1 MFQGSKGGGST
12 FKQNPDNLRS
22 NDTFEGV
29 LGLCI
34 GPIKGPVR
42 GLKSVRLDDTAIENE
57 TGELNFPEFAAVLG
71 DGDPAKFPQTI
82 QLKLGAGAAPIQVGL
97 ALVNPTG
104 SNPNW
109 ATKTVPNTNAAFLD
123 LRFVAQQLFRQDK
136 KGIYDTTATL
146 EVQLKPVGSS
156 TWINPTIGTAS
167 GQYNEQGGGQGDM
180 YRYYVPESYYQPDG
194 SPAAGQSNF
203 RITGK
208 TQSAVVY
215 ELRLG
220 VPNTGAYADTA
231 WDVRVRLLERD
242 TYQGGPNGE
251 NQEKRTISW
260 ESVAAVYP
268 NNLGEHEDWRGVAWL
283 QLYGKASDQLTGVP
297 EVEGDYYTKIVSV
310 PPSTIFN
317 PETRTYSPGVWDG
330 SWAKAYTNDPAWVIS
345 DAISDALSGLSL
357 IASGS
362 YLNKWDALEA
372 SKWFSQLVP
381 DGDGGFH
388 PRYSMNIAI
397 SEPQK
402 AEEFIQ
408 YLAGAVGAL
417 AWDQGDGEWRIKCDK
432 PEAAV
437 DIFTLDNIE
446 NDFVYSHTDVDTQY
460 NDITGQFKNASMGFR
475 PDAVRLFDNPSIAA
489 IGRKPLKVAL
499 VGCTNRQEAMRRIKL
514 RLRAS
519 VNENR
524 IVTFTT
530 NRRGRNVQ
538 PLDTILI
545 ADGDLGDRDQRTTGR
560 AISIA
565 PDRLSFQVR
574 DPLRLEVGVAY
585 SVKFTVPNPA
595 YNPST
600 ANQPTGEWNKPTLV
614 VERAVANS
622 STQRGNVTTIYL
634 SEALPE
640 HVDPNVSVALSA
652 PGLPTL
658 PVAYRVTSVAVQ
670 DDNERIT
677 ISALIIDTGKWDAA
691 DNVSKEDAVFQD
703 LRGVVPP
710 PQLLPGKSLLNLVRV
725 PIEQGSQ
732 VNLSASWVRPAG
744 SFVSGFRIQ
753 YSVNGGALQTAV
765 ERQQLTEWELPN
777 AGPGIYRVEVC
788 TMDRRGGYS
797 LPLVEE
803 LEVTQALI
811 DATQIFY
818 VNPGTGLP
826 LVPIQD
832 LMPREP
838 GATYGAPV
846 GAPVGGMEAG
856 ALVQKVVQVD
866 TDLEDAK
873 TQIDDLF
880 TTYGSTSSAAA
891 SAQQALAAAQASEAF
906 KIATESARDVTID
919 ARNTATSA
927 SSNALTARNQAQ
939 AARDAAQAEAGK
951 AFLDAQAA
959 AGSAG
964 TAAGYAQTASSKADE
979 ASGFASAAN
988 GSAVLA
994 NSKAGEAAGSA
1005 NAAALSAS
1013 SAATSASDAGS
1024 FSSSA
1029 QSSSVNA
1036 QAAASILAPSTFK
1049 DAGTYFS
1056 YLSGDETT
1064 ALRPEQVYG
1073 HITYPVTPDFGRV
1086 LRAADELAPY
1096 TQISVR
1102 RRIRR
1107 AEHTRRFRIE
1117 TRVRMLSNPAQGNA
1131 MVAAAVYG
1139 FRDNWQTLCYGGWED
1154 DLDTSQ
1160 SLVRPTVASGIVTVA
1175 LEFSLRENPGPDVN
1189 GNAPV
1194 DGVSAGIYVVNEA
1207 NPTGWS
1213 AGSYE
1218 ILSMQLSDVTEKHNA
1233 QLAAN
1238 AAATSASNAAASETG
1253 AGQQASAAQQSAT
1266 NASTF
1271 ASNASTF
1278 ANQAS
1283 TSASNA
1289 AGSASTASTQAGLAA
1304 QARNDAQNAAGAA
1317 ANSASAA
1324 NTSAGQASASQT
1336 AAGSSAT
1343 AAQSAQLQAQAA
1355 RDTARDINQ
1364 SLWPRSM
1371 SPEGRLAYGGL
1382 DTGYGVVE
1390 AAPAGGDWPDG
1401 YAWHNLTSDPNNS
1414 RYIWFLK
1421 ARPTT
1426 TGRRL
1431 RASCWVWHDMNP
1443 ATDIRFQLYAQSGP
1457 TPEASGNVYNGAGGS
1472 LTNQV
1477 PRLVWTRIVGEY
1489 TVDNTWLAHHTFSL
1503 EIIRLTPAPFG
1514 CNWYVTG
1521 FTTED
1526 ITSEHL
1532 SAQNAAASLS
1542 YSQSAAASSGSA
1554 GASAISSEA
1563 SRLAAEAANG
1573 SAQGAA
1579 STANARAVAADA
1591 SASSAATSASLS
1603 AQYRDQSQGH
1613 ASAAASSATVADGH
1627 RSAAATSANLAST
1640 FRTGAAVAA
1649 SASFPSTFENDGE
1662 FFGYLT
1668 GDEYTA
1674 ARPEATYPASITYPV
1689 RGDVGKVLRV
1699 SYSTGYT
1706 HIGVRKRIPRSS
1718 TRRYRL
1724 TARCQVLVNGP
1735 LTLNYVVVTCYG
1747 LTPDYQT
1754 ITYDGVNYAAIP
1766 GVPQGVNANT
1776 GSGIFDIGIDFW
1788 AGPTTS
1794 NTAWMVPSIYVV
1806 GTNGSGTFGETGVVD
1821 IFNIKVEDVTSEVDA
1836 QTYANAAS
1844 TSATQADGHRSSAA
1858 TSASLSAG
1866 YRDEALGHRNS
1877 AQSFASQASGS
1888 AAAASASEST
1898 TLSYVTQASS
1908 FGVQSMMKNS
1918 FFATPGWTSWVPPS
1932 WNLWAAQNAFLGP
1945 YPQNA
1950 SRPNPYAPQA
1960 LQMDR
1965 NSGQTGLV
1973 QGTGPTAAGWYV
1985 VEGEAWVEDGSWA
1998 GSGMHWNFNNG
2009 YSGVID
2015 FGVDADTNEEV
2026 FGGVSFRNRKF
2037 SKLTWNGANAPTL
2050 DLYIMAG
2057 WEGFASWPNRTAFA
2071 RTIWHK
2077 ALIRPATA
2085 QEIQARRAFE
2095 NAAANAAQISTVNS
2109 TLTTAISALAA
2120 RTTTVEARYDGLPGG
2135 NRLPSSEVINL
2146 RTTGWSTGAVHSGY
2160 TFAVNGAG
2168 DYWRPRGE
2176 NVLSIFQSGRVGSES
2191 YGFWVSDH
2199 FSVSPG
2205 EWLQHYVFFASH
2217 RAQCEIYTEF
2227 YDANGVFAGSY
2238 GGFTGRIY
2246 NGDNGGP
2253 DPSGYARLG
2262 VKSYQ
2267 VPTGAVTGRL
2277 VMRKYDTIEGQS
2289 DSWAWFWRPYVGAA
2303 RQGQNDWNPYQA
2315 SSGRALTSAVEART
2329 TVTEGAIADI
2339 NGAAAFYEVV
2349 TAASGSNPAVVSL
2362 KAGKNGSTV
2371 NLSGDRVIIRNPV
2384 NGQQVEVARFENG
2397 IAQLNN
2403 AMIRRLR
2410 VAPRSNSQI
2419 FLPVMLRPIIRLG
2432 TDGQA
2437 VQYQNGA
2444 SFGAPPERITPDL
2457 NGLPALAAG
2466 ESYDIRAI
2474 NITDVGFTAYAKKI
2488 TASDPVGQYTG
2499 AGVNVGGTPQW
2510 RVDKPTAADAY
2521 NGNYQFTFLV
2531 SGQLLSSEPLPG
2543 GGTFNEWRA
2552 SGAIY
2557 ATDTGGNWQVIGNYN
2572 HFWAGANAGGSTAVT
2587 VTVTSSM
2594 AIGQNGGYEF
2604 GVHPQIGGVAS
2615 FSGVSYATQVQ
2626 SNVAPISAPISW
2638 VISPPLPDD

>member
-97 ALVNPTG
+97 SLVNPTG

-600 ANQPTGEWNKPTLV
+600 ASQPTGEWNKPTLV

-710 PQLLPGKSLLNLVRV
+710 PQLLPGESLLNLVRV

-988 GSAVLA
+988 GSAVIA
-994 NSKAGEAAGSA
+994 NSKAGEAQGFAS
-1005 NAAALSAS
+1005 AAATSAS
-1013 SAATSASDAGS
+1013 GAATSASDAGN
-1024 FSSSA
+1024 FASSA
-1029 QSSSVNA
+1029 NSSAVTA
-1036 QAAASILAPSTFK
+1036 QAAATLLAPSTFK
-1049 DAGTYFS
+1049 DGGTYFS
-1056 YLSGDETT
+1056 HIIGDEDT
-1064 ALRPEQVYG
+1064 ASRPEQAFSN
-1073 HITYPVTPDFGRV
+1073 ISYPMTPDYGRV
-1086 LRAADELAPY
+1086 LRTADVLMGY
-1096 TQISVR
+1096 THISFR
-1102 RRIRR
+1102 RRIRPTER
-1107 AEHTRRFRIE
+1107 SRRFRV
-1117 TRVRMLSNPAQGNA
+1117 TVRARMLTNPAQGNA
-1131 MVAAAVYG
+1131 LLIAAVYG
-1139 FRDNWQTLCYGGWED
+1139 LADNWQTLCYGGWD
-1154 DLDTSQ
+1154 DYYDTSQ
-1160 SLVRPTVASGIVTVA
+1160 ALARPTVASGIFTVST
-1175 LEFSLRENPGPDVN
+1175 EFSLRQNPGPDVN
-1189 GNAPV
+1189 GNIPV
-1194 DGVSAGIYVVNEA
+1194 NGVTAGCYFVNEA
-1207 NPTGWS
+1207 NPLGWS
-1213 AGSYE
+1213 AGSCE
-1218 ILSMQLSDVTEKHNA
+1218 ILSMELTDVTEQRSA
-1233 QLAAN
+1233 EQAA
-1238 AAATSASNAAASETG
+1238 AASATSASNAAASETV
-1253 AGQQASAAQQSAT
+1253 AGQQASAAQGFAT

-1271 ASNASTF
+1271 AG
-1278 ANQAS
+1278 QAA

-1289 AGSASTASTQAGLAA
+1289 ATSESNAAGSANTATTQAGLAA
-1304 QARNDAQNAAGAA
+1304 QARNQAAD
-1317 ANSASAA
+1317 SASAA
-1324 NTSAGQASASQT
+1324 NTSAGLASASQS

-1343 AAQSAQLQAQAA
+1343 AAQSAQLSAEAA
-1355 RDTARDINQ
+1355 RNSTRDIFQ
-1364 SLWPRSM
+1364 SQWPSSF
-1371 SPEGRLAYGGL
+1371 SPEGRRAYGGL
-1382 DTGYGVVE
+1382 DTGHGAVE
-1390 AAPAGGDWPDG
+1390 AAPAAAGAWPDG
-1401 YAWHNLTSDPNNS
+1401 YAWHNYTSDPANS
-1414 RYIWFLK
+1414 RYVWLMK
-1421 ARPTT
+1421 SRPTVT
-1426 TGRRL
+1426 ARRL
-1431 RASCWVWHDMNP
+1431 RASCWVWHDMDP

-1457 TPEASGNVYNGAGGS
+1457 SPENAGAVYNGAGGS
-1472 LTNQV
+1472 ITNQV
-1477 PRLVWTRIVGEY
+1477 PRFVWTKIIGEY
-1489 TVDNTWLAHHTFSL
+1489 LTDSAWQAHYTFSL
-1503 EIIRLTPAPFG
+1503 EVVRLTPAPFG
-1514 CNWYVTG
+1514 CNWYTTG
-1521 FTTED
+1521 FTIED

-1532 SAQNAAASLS
+1532 SAQSAAASLS
-1542 YSQSAAASSGSA
+1542 SAQSASASQGLA
-1554 GASAISSEA
+1554 GASAQASEA
-1563 SRLAAEAANG
+1563 SRVAAEAANG

-1579 STANARAVAADA
+1579 SVANSRAVAADA
-1591 SASSAATSASLS
+1591 SATSAASSATLS
-1603 AQYRDQSQGH
+1603 AQYRDQAQGS
-1613 ASAAASSATVADGH
+1613 ASAAATSATLADGH
-1627 RSAAATSANLAST
+1627 RSAAATSASLAST
-1640 FRTGAAVAA
+1640 FQTGSAVAA

-1662 FFGYLT
+1662 FFSYLS
-1668 GDEYTA
+1668 GNEYTGI
-1674 ARPEATYPASITYPV
+1674 RPEAAYPASISYPV
-1689 RGDVGKVLRV
+1689 RGDVGKVMRI
-1699 SYSTGYT
+1699 SYSAGYT
-1706 HIGVRKRIPRSS
+1706 HVATRKRLSRAT
-1718 TRRYRL
+1718 TRRYRI
-1724 TARCQVLVNGP
+1724 TVRGQVIVNGP
-1735 LTLNYVVVTCYG
+1735 LGLNYIVATCYG
-1747 LTPDYQT
+1747 LTQDYNT
-1754 ITYDGVNYAAIP
+1754 ITYDGVSYAAIP
-1766 GVPQGVNANT
+1766 GVAQGINANT
-1776 GSGIFDIGIDFW
+1776 GSGIFEIGIDFW
-1788 AGPTTS
+1788 SGPTSSSTV
-1794 NTAWMVPSIYVV
+1794 WIVPSFYVV
-1806 GTNGSGTFGETGVVD
+1806 GTNGSGTFGETGIVD
-1821 IFNIKVEDVTSEVDA
+1821 IFSLKVDDVTSEVEA

-1866 YRDEALGHRNS
+1866 YRDEAFGHRNS

-1898 TLSYVTQASS
+1898 TLGYVTQASS
-1908 FGVQSMMKNS
+1908 FGVQSLMKNS
-1918 FFATPGWTSWVPPS
+1918 FFATPGWTAWVPPS
-1932 WNLWAAQNAFLGP
+1932 WLLWSNENTPFIGP
-1945 YPQNA
+1945 YLQNT
-1950 SRPNPYAPQA
+1950 SRPNPYGPNA
-1960 LQMDR
+1960 LQIDR
-1965 NSGQTGLV
+1965 NSGAAGIR
-1973 QGTGPTAAGWYV
+1973 QGTGPLGAGWYV
-1985 VEGEAWVEDGSWA
+1985 AEAEAWVEDGTWA
-1998 GSGMHWNFNNG
+1998 GVGMHFSFNNG
-2009 YSGVID
+2009 YSGNLD
-2015 FGVDADTNEEV
+2015 FGIDPDTNEQV
-2026 FGGVSFRNRKF
+2026 FAGTSFRNRKF
-2037 SKLTWNGANAPTL
+2037 SKLFWNGADSNGL
-2050 DLYIMAG
+2050 DLYVMAG
-2057 WEGFASWPNRTAFA
+2057 WGGFSSWGSASGFA

-2077 ALIRPATA
+2077 ALMRPATQ

-2095 NAAANAAQISTVNS
+2095 NAAANTAQISSVNS

-2120 RTTTVEARYDGLPGG
+2120 RTTTVEARYDGLPGY
-2135 NRLPSSEVINL
+2135 NRLPSSEIINL
-2146 RTTGWSTGAVHSGY
+2146 RTTGWQAAASHSGY
-2160 TFAVNGAG
+2160 TLGVNGAG
-2168 DYWRPRGE
+2168 EYWKPRGE
-2176 NVLSIFQSGRVGSES
+2176 NVLSIFQLGRVGSES

-2199 FSVSPG
+2199 FSVTPG

-2217 RAQCEIYTEF
+2217 RASCEIYVDFWDE
-2227 YDANGVFAGSY
+2227 NGNFSGQY
-2238 GGFTGRIY
+2238 GGFTGRVY

-2277 VMRKYDTIEGQS
+2277 VMRKYDTIEGHG

-2315 SSGRALTSAVEART
+2315 SSGRALTGAVEART

-2474 NITDVGFTAYAKKI
+2474 NITDIGFTAYAKKI

-2510 RVDKPTAADAY
+2510 RADKPTAADAY

-2572 HFWAGANAGGSTAVT
+2572 HFWSGANAGGSTAVT